1 MMKAA
6 TTLAAA
12 IAAATS
18 TLPSITSAQQSM
30 PMSMSMITT
39 IERPPL
45 VTTEEEDD
53 VVPDIDVTL
62 PPGACVC
69 SPRSYSF
76 QLNFRG
82 GCNDETYM
90 DNTGIEGSLCFFTQ
104 GNSPEDVADGNVG
117 VPGIGRR
124 RISTQQQL
132 RRLRRGGGGS
142 NEEDSEFGRQVPT
155 VVVEDTTTN
164 NNVVVLS
171 SSTTI
176 KNLDIAK
183 AMFLRDMATTSF
195 ASHYKHAIK
204 VMAAESSST
213 SPSDQDP
220 DHRFL
225 QGAAD
230 FDTQVTSVTSVT
242 FLEFDADFNDI
253 IHQDSEY
260 FETSFTNGDVITYES
275 ISSRLNVNEP
285 LDTQANLVPGGV
297 MLVLFG
303 PNSSGTVVQN
313 TVVWGYEL
321 TNCETVPVNNGDKIG
336 WTTLQ
341 SNKSP
346 RAEFCGGVTNYPTAF
361 PSATPT
367 TGVPSGSPTITITD
381 EPTPKAT
388 TYSPTMDPLTEAP
401 TSEAPTTESPV
412 VFEKSEITASP
423 VVAKSA
429 KAKSAKCGSKS
440 GKGSKNSSSSD
451 CLSMSMVHD
460 INKPYGTCCC
470 ITFS

>member
-1 MMKAA
+1 
-6 TTLAAA
+6 
-12 IAAATS
+12 
-18 TLPSITSAQQSM
+18 
-30 PMSMSMITT
+30 
-39 IERPPL
+39 
-45 VTTEEEDD
+45 
-53 VVPDIDVTL
+53 
-62 PPGACVC
+62 
-69 SPRSYSF
+69 
-76 QLNFRG
+76 
-82 GCNDETYM
+82 M

-183 AMFLRDMATTSF
+183 AVFLRDMATTSF